1 MKRIVYLVAAAT
13 MILFTAGCSGGN
25 AGRSPKDIEK
35 AIYNKLQKG
44 NYEKAV
50 EMLFENVESDDDT
63 PAEQKAEVMKA
74 FTEKTKQSADA
85 KGGLKSF
92 EILEEKISEDGKTAT
107 VTTKVTYGDG
117 TEDTQN
123 STYVNKDGVWKLIM
137 NK

>member
-1 MKRIVYLVAAAT
+1 MKRIVYLFAAVT

-25 AGRSPKDIEK
+25 TGKSPKDIEK
-35 AIYNKLQKG
+35 AIYNELQKG

-92 EILEEKISEDGKTAT
+92 EILEEKIAEDGKTAT
-107 VTTKVTYGDG
+107 VTTKVTYGNG

-123 STYVNKDGVWKLIM
+123 STYVNKDGVWKLNM

>member
-1 MKRIVYLVAAAT
+1 MKLIVYLFAAVT

-25 AGRSPKDIEK
+25 AGKSPKDIEK
-35 AIYNKLQKG
+35 AIYNELQKG

-92 EILEEKISEDGKTAT
+92 EILEEKIAEDGKTAT
-107 VTTKVTYGDG
+107 VTTKVTYGNG

-123 STYVNKDGVWKLIM
+123 STYVNKDGVWKLNM

>member
-1 MKRIVYLVAAAT
+1 MKRIVYLFAAVT
-13 MILFTAGCSGGN
+13 MILFTVGCSGGN
-25 AGRSPKDIEK
+25 AGKSPKDIEK
-35 AIYNKLQKG
+35 AIYNELQKG

-92 EILEEKISEDGKTAT
+92 EILEEKIAEDGKTAT
-107 VTTKVTYGDG
+107 VTTKVTYGNG

-123 STYVNKDGVWKLIM
+123 STYVNKDGVWKLNM